1 MNENVIEV
9 KNLKKHFGKVKAV
22 DGVSFNVEKG
32 EIFGFLGPNGA
43 GKTTTIRC
51 LMDFIRPQEGEA
63 KILGMDAHKDEV
75 DIKKKVGYL
84 SGNVKLYDHWTG
96 AMHIKY
102 FRKLNGKG
110 DVADKLLKRLDFDPS
125 RKAKEY
131 SSGNRQKLALVLAF
145 MFEPEVM
152 LFDEPTNALDPILQN
167 EVYEMIEE
175 AVEKGAT
182 VLMSSHN
189 MPEVERVCDRVG
201 IIRKGK
207 MVAVEDMVSLK
218 EKKIYRVTAYFKE
231 KFNKKDF
238 EGEGLDVL
246 RENAH
251 ELIFR
256 VKGNIDPVVKKL
268 GKFNLKDLEINQA
281 SLEDIFLEY
290 YVDDHMAHN

>member
-9 KNLKKHFGKVKAV
+9 KDLKKHFGKVRAV
-22 DGVSFNVEKG
+22 DGISFNVKKG

-75 DIKKKVGYL
+75 DIKRKVGFL
-84 SGNVKLYDHWTG
+84 SGNVKLYDKWTG

-110 DVADKLLKRLDFDPS
+110 DVADKIMKRLDFDPS

-175 AVEKGAT
+175 AVEKGTT

-207 MVAVEDMVSLK
+207 MVAIEDMVSLK
-218 EKKIYRVTAYFKE
+218 EKKIYRVTAFFKD
-231 KFNKKDF
+231 KFDKKDF
-238 EGEGLDVL
+238 KEEDVL
-246 RENAH
+246 RENDH
-251 ELIFR
+251 EIIFR
-256 VKGNIDPVVKKL
+256 VKGNIDPIVKKL
-268 GKFNLKDLEINQA
+268 SKYNLKDLEINQA
-281 SLEDIFLEY
+281 SLEDVFLEY
-290 YVDDHMAHN
+290 YVGNNLEDN